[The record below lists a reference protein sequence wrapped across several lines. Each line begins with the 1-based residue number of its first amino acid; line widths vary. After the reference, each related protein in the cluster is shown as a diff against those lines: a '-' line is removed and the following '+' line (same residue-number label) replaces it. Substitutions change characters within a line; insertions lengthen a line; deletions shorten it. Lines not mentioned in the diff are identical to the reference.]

1 MTAHVMTCIHAQQ
14 HPNADA
20 LRCYNFKLGE
30 KTYQIIANFENIYEV
45 GDKAI
50 IVLAPS
56 MLKDNTNIRKS
67 YLRNELSEGMALGK
81 SDLPDGTDLTD
92 EYCIALDDP
101 NKPQMIP
108 WPSIES
114 LYNVKKNLFKYNESK
129 RIIKYR
135 AKIKVHG
142 TNASIII
149 RPDGSFYCQ
158 SRNEIITTQCDN
170 AGFANW
176 VDSNKDYFSVLKQ
189 DVTIIV
195 YGEFAGKG
203 IMKGCAIHQID
214 RKIFCPFAIQ
224 YQTND
229 PVLEINPVEIS
240 RLLPSHKDIFV
251 LPWHNE
257 ELILDFTDRE
267 QLLKQSEIINNIVL
281 EVEKEDPFVKKEFN
295 VSGLGEGIV
304 CYPLPEQYDINSSIK
319 ISVDDFNN
327 LGFKAKG
334 KEHRVVSNKAAA
346 PIDPIIA
353 QSISEFAV
361 LFCTE
366 ARLNQFVERVNG
378 FDLKTTGLFLKEFN
392 QDVQKES
399 IAELEASNL
408 TWDQV
413 SKEVNN
419 SARKWYIQKCNQL

>member
-1 MTAHVMTCIHAQQ
+1 MTAHVMTCSKAEQ
-14 HPNADA
+14 HKNADA

-30 KTYQIIANFENIYEV
+30 KTYQIISNLSNIYEV

-50 IVLAPS
+50 VVLAPS

-67 YLRNELSEGMALGK
+67 YIRNELSEGMVLGK
-81 SDLPDGTDLTD
+81 SDLPADTDLTD

-101 NKPQMIP
+101 NKPQMVP

-114 LYNVKKNLFKYNESK
+114 LYNVKKYLNSFNGLARKV
-129 RIIKYR
+129 KYR
-135 AKIKVHG
+135 AKTKIHG
-142 TNASIII
+142 TNSSIVI
-149 RPDGSFYCQ
+149 RPDGSFYTQ
-158 SRNEIITTQCDN
+158 SRNEIITPQCDN
-170 AGFANW
+170 VGFSRW
-176 VDSNKDYFSVLKQ
+176 VNDNREYFSSLKQ
-189 DVTIIV
+189 DVTIII
-195 YGEFAGKG
+195 YAEWAGKG

-224 YQTND
+224 YQTD
-229 PVLEINPVEIS
+229 EPVLEINPVEIN
-240 RLLPSHKDIFV
+240 RLLPHHKDIFV
-251 LPWHNE
+251 LPWHGE
-257 ELILDFTDRE
+257 ELVLDFTDRE
-267 QLLKQSEIINNIVL
+267 QLLQQSEIINNIVL

-295 VSGLGEGIV
+295 LSGLGEGV
-304 CYPLPEQYDINSSIK
+304 VYYPLPNEYDINSSIK
-319 ISVDDFNN
+319 INLDDFNN

-353 QSISEFAV
+353 NSITEFAA

-366 ARLNQFVERVNG
+366 ARLNQFAEKVNG
-378 FDLKTTGLFLKEFN
+378 FELKSTGLFLKEFN

-399 IAELEASNL
+399 VAELDASNL

-419 SARKWYIQKCNQL
+419 FARKWYIQKCNQL